1 MDTKRLCTLL
11 LLFSCENGETSVS
24 HAAEPIPISTG
35 FDFPVGNP
43 DGKGSYISADG
54 KTYNGWRIA
63 ADFLDPSYKKDYG
76 WYHPAEDW
84 NGVGGGN
91 TDFGQPV
98 HAVSRGRVIAVCNLE
113 FFGFGKGIEV
123 AIEHVLPDARH
134 VYSVYS
140 HMDTALVT
148 EGQDVGRREQIG
160 TIGTD
165 YGKYPAH
172 LHLEIRN
179 TYDHCFSWPGG
190 SDAALERIH
199 KEYLAPS
206 PFINDHRSFLKK

>member
-1 MDTKRLCTLL
+1 ML
-11 LLFSCENGETSVS
+11 LLFSCHSGEKEPLSS
-24 HAAEPIPISTG
+24 AADIIHVSTG

-43 DGKGSYISADG
+43 DGKGSYKGTDG

-76 WYHPAEDW
+76 WHHPAEDW

-98 HAVSRGRVIAVCNLE
+98 HAISRGRVIRVCDIH
-113 FFGFGKGIEV
+113 FFGFGKGTEV
-123 AIEHVLPDARH
+123 AIEHVLPNSRH

-140 HMDTALVT
+140 HMDTALVAQ
-148 EGQDVGRREQIG
+148 GQDVNRREQIG

-165 YGKYPAH
+165 YGRYPAH
-172 LHLEIRN
+172 LHFEIRN
-179 TYDHCFSWPGG
+179 TYNHCFSWPGG

-199 KEYLAPS
+199 NEYLAPS
-206 PFINDHRSFLKK
+206 PFIKDHRSLLEK